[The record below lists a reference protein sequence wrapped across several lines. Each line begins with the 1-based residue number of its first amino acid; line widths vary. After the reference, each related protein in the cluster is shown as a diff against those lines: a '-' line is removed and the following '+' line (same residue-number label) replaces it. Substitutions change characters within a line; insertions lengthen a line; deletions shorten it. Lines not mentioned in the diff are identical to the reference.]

1 MNGIYNFMNG
11 KYKIIGPAVSALF
24 ALFATIGVNLG
35 FQAYKANK
43 DVYALLGGSLDMAME
58 ELGLKASTKTS
69 SGGTG
74 FVTFLQILFWIIAIV
89 YIGFKVLE
97 VMKAIKDNPQIAQSL
112 KPAPAPAQNY
122 AQPQQFAQPQQN
134 FAQPQ
139 QNFAQPQQIPAPI
152 PTPAAAPAAGEKF
165 CTQCGA
171 KVPAGNAFCTGCG
184 AKLN

>member
-1 MNGIYNFMNG
+1 MNGINNFMNS

-24 ALFATIGVNLG
+24 ALFITIGANYG
-35 FQAYKANK
+35 FQAYKATKEN
-43 DVYALLGGSLDMAME
+43 ALGEMLNQALME
-58 ELGLKASTKTS
+58 ELGGKASTAKTS

-97 VMKAIKDNPQIAQSL
+97 VMKAISDNPQIAQSM

-134 FAQPQ
+134 M
-139 QNFAQPQQIPAPI
+139 AQPQQIPAPV

-165 CTQCGA
+165 CTQCGS
-171 KVPAGNAFCTGCG
+171 KVPAGNAFCTSCG

>member
-1 MNGIYNFMNG
+1 MNGINNFMNG

-43 DVYALLGGSLDMAME
+43 DVYALLGGSFDMAME
-58 ELGLKASTKTS
+58 ELGLKASTTKTS
-69 SGGTG
+69 SSGTG

-97 VMKAIKDNPQIAQSL
+97 VIKAIKDNPQIAQSL
-112 KPAPAPAQNY
+112 KPATAPAQNY
-122 AQPQQFAQPQQN
+122 
-134 FAQPQ
+134 
-139 QNFAQPQQIPAPI
+139 AQPQQIPAPI

>member
-1 MNGIYNFMNG
+1 MNGINNFMNG

-69 SGGTG
+69 SSGTG

-97 VMKAIKDNPQIAQSL
+97 VMKAISDNPQIAQSL
-112 KPAPAPAQNY
+112 KPATAPAQNY

-139 QNFAQPQQIPAPI
+139 QIPAPI
-152 PTPAAAPAAGEKF
+152 PTPAAAGEKF

>member
-1 MNGIYNFMNG
+1 MNGINNFMNG

-43 DVYALLGGSLDMAME
+43 DVYALLGGSFDMAME

-134 FAQPQ
+134 MAQS
-139 QNFAQPQQIPAPI
+139 QQIPAPI
-152 PTPAAAPAAGEKF
+152 PTSAAAPAADEKF

>member
-1 MNGIYNFMNG
+1 MNGINNFMNG

-43 DVYALLGGSLDMAME
+43 DVYALLGGSFDMAME

-97 VMKAIKDNPQIAQSL
+97 VIKAIKDNPQIAQSL
-112 KPAPAPAQNY
+112 KPATAPAQNY
-122 AQPQQFAQPQQN
+122 
-134 FAQPQ
+134 
-139 QNFAQPQQIPAPI
+139 AQPQQIPAPI

>member
-1 MNGIYNFMNG
+1 MNGINNFMNG

-43 DVYALLGGSLDMAME
+43 DVYALLGGSFDMAME

-97 VMKAIKDNPQIAQSL
+97 VIKAIKDNPQIAQSL
-112 KPAPAPAQNY
+112 KPATAPAQNY

-134 FAQPQ
+134 M
-139 QNFAQPQQIPAPI
+139 AQPQQIPAPI

>member
-1 MNGIYNFMNG
+1 MNGINNFMNG

-35 FQAYKANK
+35 FQAYKATK
-43 DVYALLGGSLDMAME
+43 DVYAILGGSLDMAME
-58 ELGLKASTKTS
+58 GLGLKSSTTKTS
-69 SGGTG
+69 SSGTG

-97 VMKAIKDNPQIAQSL
+97 VMKAISDNPQIAQSL

-139 QNFAQPQQIPAPI
+139 QIPAPI
-152 PTPAAAPAAGEKF
+152 PTPAAAGEKF

>member
-1 MNGIYNFMNG
+1 MNGINNFMNG

-43 DVYALLGGSLDMAME
+43 DVYAILGGSLDMAME
-58 ELGLKASTKTS
+58 GLGLKASTTKTS
-69 SGGTG
+69 SSGTG

-97 VMKAIKDNPQIAQSL
+97 VIKAIKDNPQIAQSL
-112 KPAPAPAQNY
+112 KPATAPAQNY
-122 AQPQQFAQPQQN
+122 AQPQQ
-134 FAQPQ
+134 
-139 QNFAQPQQIPAPI
+139 FAQPQQIPAPI

>member
-1 MNGIYNFMNG
+1 MNGIKNFMNG

-69 SGGTG
+69 SSGTG

-97 VMKAIKDNPQIAQSL
+97 VMKAISDNPQIAQSL

-122 AQPQQFAQPQQN
+122 AQPQQN
-134 FAQPQ
+134 M
-139 QNFAQPQQIPAPI
+139 AQPQQIPAPI

-184 AKLN
+184 AKMN

>member
-1 MNGIYNFMNG
+1 MNGINNFMNG

-43 DVYALLGGSLDMAME
+43 DVYALLGGSFDMAME

-134 FAQPQ
+134 MAQS
-139 QNFAQPQQIPAPI
+139 QQIPAPI
-152 PTPAAAPAAGEKF
+152 PTSAATPAADEKF

>member
-1 MNGIYNFMNG
+1 MNGINNFMNG

-43 DVYALLGGSLDMAME
+43 DVYAILGGSLDMAME
-58 ELGLKASTKTS
+58 GLGLKASTTKTS

-112 KPAPAPAQNY
+112 KPASAPAQNY

-139 QNFAQPQQIPAPI
+139 QIPAPI
-152 PTPAAAPAAGEKF
+152 PTSAAAPAAGEKF

>member
-1 MNGIYNFMNG
+1 MNGINNFMNG

-97 VMKAIKDNPQIAQSL
+97 VMKAISDNPQIAQSL

-122 AQPQQFAQPQQN
+122 AQPQQ
-134 FAQPQ
+134 
-139 QNFAQPQQIPAPI
+139 IPAPI
-152 PTPAAAPAAGEKF
+152 PTPAAAPASGEKF

>member
-1 MNGIYNFMNG
+1 MNGINNFMNG

-35 FQAYKANK
+35 FQAYKATK
-43 DVYALLGGSLDMAME
+43 DVYAILGGSLDMAME
-58 ELGLKASTKTS
+58 GLGLKSSTTKTS

-112 KPAPAPAQNY
+112 KPATAPAQNY
-122 AQPQQFAQPQQN
+122 AQPQQ